1 MITIESPAGPR
12 AATLE
17 TAFLAEAMQEA
28 AYEVFS
34 TMLNQTATQA
44 APIIRQ
50 SIEVLNDG
58 VVSLIGITGEWVGS
72 GVLSCSSPCARW
84 MSSQMMMAEFDEV
97 DDEVLDAIGEITNMI
112 IGNFK
117 NTVAEQTGPLAMSV
131 PAVVH
136 GQNMHTTTRGGSK
149 EWIAFP
155 ITCQEHY
162 LELLVQL
169 RPRSA
174 TRRG

>member
-1 MITIESPAGPR
+1 MLTTEHPAE
-12 AATLE
+12 LE
-17 TAFLAEAMQEA
+17 TAFLAEAMTVA
-28 AYEVFS
+28 ADEVFS
-34 TMLNQTATQA
+34 TMLNQA
-44 APIIRQ
+44 ARQDSPIVRQ

-72 GVLSCSSPCARW
+72 GVLSCSAESARW
-84 MSSQMMMAEFDEV
+84 MSAQFLMSEYPEV
-97 DDEVLDAIGEITNMI
+97 NDEVLDAIGEITNMI

-117 NTVAEQTGPLAMSV
+117 NKVAEQTGPLAMSV

-149 EWIAFP
+149 EWLAFP
-155 ITCQEHY
+155 VTCGEHY

-169 RPRSA
+169 RPRPI

>member
-1 MITIESPAGPR
+1 MLTTETP
-12 AATLE
+12 ATLE
-17 TAFLAEAMQEA
+17 TAFLAEAMTVA
-28 AYEVFS
+28 ADEVFS
-34 TMLNQTATQA
+34 TMLNYA
-44 APIIRQ
+44 ARQDPPIVRQ

-72 GVLSCSSPCARW
+72 GVLSCSSDCARW
-84 MSSQMMMAEFDEV
+84 MSSQFLMSDYPEV
-97 DDEVLDAIGEITNMI
+97 NDEVLDAIGEITNMI

-117 NTVAEQTGPLAMSV
+117 NKVAEQTGPLAMSV

-149 EWIAFP
+149 EWLAFP
-155 ITCQEHY
+155 VACGENY

-169 RPRSA
+169 RPRPI
-174 TRRG
+174 TRRV